1 MPDAVDSFSSFRLNY
16 SMKIIFII
24 DTLTAGGKERR
35 LTELI
40 KGLISTS
47 KAECELVVM
56 SSDIHYKEILDLGIK
71 IHIILRKT
79 KKDLTVFNKLYRI
92 FRLFNPDIVHC
103 WDSMTAVYSVPLC
116 KYLRIKLVN
125 GMIVDSPSKRNFS
138 NKDYRRARITFP
150 FSDFIVGNSRAG
162 LKAYR
167 APEKKSIVI
176 YNGFNFNR
184 INHLENSIVVLE
196 QLNSDLDHIIG
207 MVATNSVK
215 KDYKTFFFAAQR
227 LLKSRDDILFLAIGK
242 NTDDDNLKELIESK
256 YSKHFRLLGKRSD
269 VESLINVMDICVL
282 STFTEGISN
291 SIMEY
296 MALGKPVIATSG
308 GGTNEIVIDNNTG
321 FLTNPSDP
329 EDLSK
334 KMEALLNNPEMRQKM
349 GKSGRE
355 RILDY
360 FSINSMVDNYH
371 KLYLT
376 VLQ

>member
-1 MPDAVDSFSSFRLNY
+1 
-16 SMKIIFII
+16 MKIIFII

-92 FRLFNPDIVHC
+92 FKLFNPDIVHC

-116 KYLRIKLVN
+116 KCLKIKLIN
-125 GMIVDSPSKRNFS
+125 GMIVDSPLKRNFS

-184 INHLENSIVVLE
+184 IKHLENSRVVLE

-215 KDYKTFFFAAQR
+215 KDYKTFFTAAQK

-242 NTDDDNLKELIESK
+242 NTDDENLKELIESK

-349 GKSGRE
+349 GSCGRQ
-355 RILDY
+355 RIIDY

-371 KLYLT
+371 RLYLT